1 MKKYLT
7 KVFSFLFLLLIP
19 LVNTLAQ
26 GGSTGGNP
34 SNPGSTG
41 GNPSDPGSLGG
52 NPSNGAGNFTLSN
65 PLGDQTLMGFL
76 QDILDVIM
84 IFAVPLIVFMIIYA
98 GFKYV
103 IAQGNPGEISQANK
117 AIMYAL
123 IGGVLILGAWAILEI
138 IQGTVDA
145 FRT

>member
-7 KVFSFLFLLLIP
+7 AVLSFLFL
-19 LVNTLAQ
+19 TLAPFANVLAQ
-26 GGSTGGNP
+26 AGSTGGNP

-41 GNPSDPGSLGG
+41 GNPSNPGSLGG
-52 NPSNGAGNFTLSN
+52 NPPSGSGGFTLNN

-76 QDILDVIM
+76 QDLLEVIM

-98 GFKYV
+98 GFLFVMDRGSSKTL
-103 IAQGNPGEISQANK
+103 EQAK
-117 AIMYAL
+117 RALLYAV
-123 IGGVLILGAWAILEI
+123 IGGLLILGAWVILEV

>member
-1 MKKYLT
+1 MKKYIKNIT
-7 KVFSFLFLLLIP
+7 GVLFLALIP
-19 LVNTLAQ
+19 MVNVLAEQ
-26 GGSTGGNP
+26 TPTNPGGTQTPVNSGGSGG
-34 SNPGSTG
+34 
-41 GNPSDPGSLGG
+41 L
-52 NPSNGAGNFTLSN
+52 TLNN
-65 PLGDQTLMGFL
+65 PLGDQDLVGFL
-76 QDILDVIM
+76 QALLDVIM

-103 IAQGNPGEISQANK
+103 MAQGNPGKVSEANK

-123 IGGVLILGAWAILEI
+123 VGGVLILGAWVILEV

>member
-1 MKKYLT
+1 MKKYLGYIFVAMLLIST
-7 KVFSFLFLLLIP
+7 PLFSF
-19 LVNTLAQ
+19 AQ
-26 GGSTGGNP
+26 VGSTGDAGDI
-34 SNPGSTG
+34 GSTG
-41 GNPSDPGSLGG
+41 NTEGG
-52 NPSNGAGNFTLSN
+52 GMVLSN

-76 QDILDVIM
+76 QDLLDVIM

-103 IAQGNPGEISQANK
+103 MAQGNPGKVSDANK
-117 AIMYAL
+117 AIMYAI
-123 IGGVLILGAWAILEI
+123 IGGLLILGAWVILEV